1 MPTEPGAE
9 SASVEK
15 PRFPSETPEQMR
27 ERIDWLRAL
36 TLEQRGEMIAAACRT
51 AMKIE
56 QARIQSGLPPTTP
69 ASWPA
74 STLEFLKKHARRCR
88 EPRIPEQDQPT
99 SETRAESD

>member
-1 MPTEPGAE
+1 
-9 SASVEK
+9 
-15 PRFPSETPEQMR
+15 
-27 ERIDWLRAL
+27 
-36 TLEQRGEMIAAACRT
+36 
-51 AMKIE
+51 MKIE